1 MYFVK
6 EAQQQTSN
14 ACKNLATDEIA
25 HKVHVEDVEGA
36 RYLRLLLLLLLLLL
50 GWCLVETKVW

>member
-36 RYLRLLLLLLLLLL
+36 RYLRLLLLLLL